1 MRRALNSLTFRV
13 VAFSTLWA
21 VIAMVV
27 VATVISTLYRQAAER
42 NFDSLLSAHLFHLIG
57 AVGISEEGRIDGD
70 PNLGDL
76 RFSEPGSGWYWAVD
90 PVTEGL
96 TGRLR
101 SLSMTQEIATPSPDE
116 IPYDFTFQRNYYIEG
131 AGGELVE
138 VLESEFVLDDKN
150 RAARFRVMGN
160 RTEIELEISD
170 FNNSLYGYLALFGL
184 GMIAINAA
192 AILLGMRPLGRVSK
206 ALGAIR
212 AGNAERL
219 DGTFP
224 AEIAPL
230 AQETNELIE
239 NNRRIMER
247 ARTQVGNLAHSLKTP
262 LAVILNEA
270 RSLQN
275 RQGSLIEGQ
284 AGLMQGQIDHYL
296 TRARAVAQR
305 DGVVFRTQVHPTL
318 ERMVR
323 AMGKLKPGL
332 DIAFEPADVDP
343 IFAGEREDLEEIVG
357 NLLDNAM
364 KWGRRQVRV
373 ATKAPDGESWF
384 ECTVEDDG
392 PGIPADKA
400 QRALTRGQRLDES
413 VPGTGLG
420 LAIVTE
426 LVKEYGG
433 ELFLEKSDLGG
444 LRARFRLRRLAA

>member
-42 NFDSLLSAHLFHLIG
+42 NFDSLLSAHLFHLVG

>member
-1 MRRALNSLTFRV
+1 
-13 VAFSTLWA
+13 
-21 VIAMVV
+21 
-27 VATVISTLYRQAAER
+27 
-42 NFDSLLSAHLFHLIG
+42 
-57 AVGISEEGRIDGD
+57 
-70 PNLGDL
+70 
-76 RFSEPGSGWYWAVD
+76 
-90 PVTEGL
+90 
-96 TGRLR
+96 
-101 SLSMTQEIATPSPDE
+101 
-116 IPYDFTFQRNYYIEG
+116 
-131 AGGELVE
+131 
-138 VLESEFVLDDKN
+138 VLDDKN

-433 ELFLEKSDLGG
+433 ELFLETSDLGG

>member
-284 AGLMQGQIDHYL
+284 ASLMQGQIDHYL

-433 ELFLEKSDLGG
+433 ELFLETSDLGG
-444 LRARFRLRRLAA
+444 LRARFRLRRLAG